1 MFEWTTRKR
10 LRAGTFSTTFLLHY
24 LLECFSQNIGIHGTE
39 CFLQNTDMLAQ
50 IYNEVVHHIP
60 QVNDQVHK
68 QCRSLG
74 NPSTKCAQWLQIQH
88 QIFRGLGEG
97 GEVGIFIYIF
107 FFLPISSCLS
117 WWRAVFKI
125 FHHVLIL
132 SIKDGNFSLSVN
144 GILETSLHNY
154 FHTIPVIL
162 SLWHWHSDSVSQC
175 TGSLF
180 TSK

>member
-107 FFLPISSCLS
+107 FFTHQFLPVMVKSS
-117 WWRAVFKI
+117 FQ
-125 FHHVLIL
+125 
-132 SIKDGNFSLSVN
+132 NFPSCPNSV
-144 GILETSLHNY
+144 H
-154 FHTIPVIL
+154 
-162 SLWHWHSDSVSQC
+162 QRRK
-175 TGSLF
+175 LF
-180 TSK
+180 TFSQWNPWNIFT